1 MSGSS
6 QSPAMNQFGAF
17 FFGVICVIFGIF
29 YLIDTNQKY
38 SEYMNSRD
46 KQTVEAE
53 VKKVSTR
60 HVKHYSSKHGTRT
73 ETKYECLYEY
83 KINGNT
89 MYHTESYSRPREV
102 GSKTTFHVFLNKYG
116 RYQVG
121 TITSSTDKTTC
132 NVIGFVAIFIG
143 LFSFGYGLCIKIPVE
158 PPSNSVPSYLADIYN
173 NNDNSNGYNNGNS
186 YNNSNGYNN
195 GNSYNNSNGYNNGNS
210 YNNSNGYNNGNSY
223 NNSNGYN
230 NGNSYNNSNAH
241 NNGNGYNNANS
252 YNNGNANNN
261 GNGYSNSNSYND
273 YYNEDNYKN

>member
-46 KQTVEAE
+46 RQTVEAE
-53 VKKVSTR
+53 VKQVNTR
-60 HVKHYSSKHGTRT
+60 YVKHYSSKHGTRT
-73 ETKYECLYEY
+73 ETKYECLYAY
-83 KINGNT
+83 NINGNT
-89 MYHTESYSRPREV
+89 MYHTESYSRPRAV

-116 RYQVG
+116 RYQIG

-132 NVIGFVAIFIG
+132 NVIGFLAIFIG
-143 LFSFGYGLCIKIPVE
+143 LISFGYGLSIKIPVE

-173 NNDNSNGYNNGNS
+173 DA
-186 YNNSNGYNN
+186 
-195 GNSYNNSNGYNNGNS
+195 NGYNNGNS

>member
-17 FFGVICVIFGIF
+17 IFGLICVIFGIF
-29 YLIDTNQKY
+29 HLVDNNQAY
-38 SEYMNSRD
+38 DEYRSSSD

-53 VKKVSTR
+53 VKKVTTR
-60 HVKHYSSKHGTRT
+60 YVNHYSSKHGTRS
-73 ETKYECLYEY
+73 EKKYECLYEY

-102 GSKTTFHVFLNKYG
+102 GSKTTFNVFLNKYG

-121 TITSSTDKTTC
+121 TITSATAKKTSDAF
-132 NVIGFVAIFIG
+132 GFIAIFIG
-143 LFSFGYGLCIKIPVE
+143 LISFGYGACIKITPTEPV
-158 PPSNSVPSYLADIYN
+158 SNSVPSYLADIYN

-195 GNSYNNSNGYNNGNS
+195 GNGYSNSNS
-210 YNNSNGYNNGNSY
+210 
-223 NNSNGYN
+223 YN